1 MGLLDFLGFGTTDPA
16 RKARQQ
22 AAYETN
28 RRSGKRPLQGPPQF
42 RPLQGDERRQNPD
55 GSYST
60 EITRT
65 DQDPQGRYR
74 VHPSLWMGP
83 NGQPIEAPEEGS
95 GLLADMYEQF
105 GYEFPRFGS
114 LQESEDWATARSK
127 QGGVGTG
134 PLAKIKPG
142 AKEEERFLAEQRLGG
157 LSEALLGG
165 PDMLNTFLNAGIRD
179 VDYFTGGGLSGGKYD
194 PYQLPMAS
202 AAVND
207 FAAKMR
213 EQLSGTK
220 QIDPS
225 EMPGDIQQ
233 QAANQRALFGMVP
246 TGAEDVATAA
256 VPAAKAMFLG
266 LKKAGTPEEAEVALD
281 ALTRLAMGEDP
292 ATIWKQSGWAVDPIQ
307 KYPYTEISDR
317 GMRIKPA
324 YERDL
329 FNGQRVK
336 GKLGDIVD
344 HPELFK
350 AYPGLADVNVDLS
363 TGPFGG
369 FYSQDHNL
377 IKGQAPTVVREPTND
392 NLHSLLAHEIQHIIQ
407 RTEGWPRGSNMKAG
421 EVVTPE
427 IQKAMDTVK
436 AGKKKRRELYRTYL
450 FSTGQKSA
458 DAYADWQEIDRV
470 LKSTEEY
477 IKEQK
482 AFQYYKR
489 QPGEVQ
495 ARNTSESRFNYTERE
510 RRDYPAEE
518 TMDVPVEEQVK
529 TFGTRFGP
537 PRSPV
542 LAAPEPGGVLGEIEQ
557 SFRPGK
563 KPTKAEREAAE
574 MQSLR
579 EEATGLFNMS
589 ATPNVPQTQI
599 PRFTPPKGV
608 PQRIL
613 DLTSSPEVRKLM
625 LEKIAAG
632 KEMGANKWYNMEPLR
647 QAFIEEFDEV
657 EGSKRFNKYLDY
669 VAGSSP
675 KSTVPENIRNA
686 SYYYGLDVKGEP
698 LPEPYTTP
706 EGKVIKNPE
715 PYGHLAQDLHRINFE
730 KIRSGKGLDT
740 KTNPKPLG
748 FVEDLKGNLTP
759 VAVDAHAYRLPA
771 MLSQDPRFLETS
783 LKTAKGAVPRN
794 IMKEFE
800 EGKISMQ
807 EALAE
812 PTYWQGKPKENEYEA
827 MEKYYQSLAE
837 EAGLL
842 PGEGQASAWV
852 GGGKLTGLKSDET
865 KTGMQL
871 FIDRLAYTAQKRG
884 EPVKKV
890 LKDMMRGDNA
900 LLTLAGFGLL
910 PLLYEQGREPQ
921 GGVLNEVRKEQ

>member
-1 MGLLDFLGFGTTDPA
+1 MGLLDFLGFGGTTDPA

-22 AAYETN
+22 AAYKANVT
-28 RRSGKRPLQGPPQF
+28 
-42 RPLQGDERRQNPD
+42 
-55 GSYST
+55 GS
-60 EITRT
+60 
-65 DQDPQGRYR
+65 QDP
-74 VHPSLWMGP
+74 
-83 NGQPIEAPEEGS
+83 E
-95 GLLADMYEQF
+95 
-105 GYEFPRFGS
+105 
-114 LQESEDWATARSK
+114 LQK
-127 QGGVGTG
+127 
-134 PLAKIKPG
+134 
-142 AKEEERFLAEQRLGG
+142 RFLAEQRLAGG
-157 LSEALLGG
+157 SEAAFGL
-165 PDMLNTFLNAGIRD
+165 PDIINQFLNAGIRD
-179 VDYFTGGGLSGGKYD
+179 VDYFTGGGLSGGSYD
-194 PYQLPMAS
+194 PYQFGKVSEDVNTL
-202 AAVND
+202 AAQG
-207 FAAKMR
+207 R
-213 EQLSGTK
+213 EALTGTK
-220 QIDPS
+220 PVAP
-225 EMPGDIQQ
+225 ETMPKDIQQ
-233 QAANQRALFGMVP
+233 RAANERGLMAMIP

-266 LKKAGTPEEAEVALD
+266 LKKAGTPEEAETALD
-281 ALTRLAMGEDP
+281 ALTKLAMGEDP
-292 ATIWKQSGWAVDPIQ
+292 LKVWAQSKWAVDPIQ
-307 KYPYTEISDR
+307 KYPYTEISDEL
-317 GMRIKPA
+317 MTIKPDI
-324 YERDL
+324 ERRL
-329 FNGQRVK
+329 FNGGRIK
-336 GKLGDIVD
+336 GKLGDIID

-350 AYPGLADVNVDLS
+350 AYPAIKDIKVDLT
-363 TGPFGG
+363 TGDFGG
-369 FYSQDHNL
+369 GYSRKDDL
-377 IKGQAPTVVREPTND
+377 IIGRAPFIGREATNS
-392 NLHSLLAHEIQHIIQ
+392 NLHSLLAHEIQHVIQ
-407 RTEGWPRGSNMKAG
+407 RAEGWPGGSNLKAG
-421 EVVTPE
+421 ETITPKVQE
-427 IQKAMDTVK
+427 AIDTVK
-436 AGKKKRRELYRTYL
+436 AAKTKRRELYRTYL

-458 DAYADWQEIDRV
+458 SAYGDWKEIDQ
-470 LKSTEEY
+470 LIKNTEDF

-482 AFQYYKR
+482 AFQYYRR

-495 ARNTSESRFNYTERE
+495 ARNTSEKRFAMDEDERLSE
-510 RRDYPAEE
+510 HPEQ
-518 TMDVPVEEQVK
+518 TMDVPVEEQIK
-529 TFGTRFGP
+529 TYGTGFGP

-542 LAAPEPGGVLGEIEQ
+542 LAAPEPGGLMDELELSVQE
-557 SFRPGK
+557 PKPK

-579 EEATGLFNMS
+579 EEATGLFDMS

-613 DLTSSPEVRKLM
+613 DLTSNPEVRKLM

-632 KEMGANKWYNMEPLR
+632 REMGGPDWYNMEPLR
-647 QAFIEEFDEV
+647 LAFADEFGDA
-657 EGSKRFNKYLDY
+657 EGTKRFNKYLDY

-730 KIRSGKGLDT
+730 KIRSGEGLST

-759 VAVDAHAYRLPA
+759 VAVDAHAYKLPA
-771 MLSQDPRFLETS
+771 MLGQDKRFLETS

-807 EALAE
+807 EALAN

-837 EAGLL
+837 EAGLT
-842 PGEGQASAWV
+842 PGQTQASAWL

-890 LKDMMRGDNA
+890 LKDMMRGDNP
-900 LLTLAGFGLL
+900 LLTLAAFGLL

-921 GGVLNEVRKEQ
+921 GGVVNELRKEQ